1 MSLKKNY
8 RSVFIFALLVGISFM
23 TEANAESAVAGGAA
37 QEPKPEKA
45 IKILIV
51 PGHDGISSGASFHGV
66 READL
71 NMEMSKELFD
81 LFRDDK
87 KFDVMLA
94 RNGIFFTNVFQNYFT
109 EKKADIL
116 EFIRAHEEAMDNFIQ
131 RGLVEVH
138 QSVPHNRAPDDT
150 RLKLFGINKWV
161 NENGIDLV
169 IHVHFNEYRNG
180 TATKTGKYS
189 GFVIYV
195 PEKQYPNATATMP
208 IAQSVYDRLTLFFAQ
223 SDMPEE
229 SAGVVEDQELIAVG
243 ASKSLDT
250 AAAMLIEYGYL
261 YEPQFIDEKIRPL
274 AFKKLAAQTYLGIQK
289 YFNKEYSEPDK
300 SAGFPYQWKRNVSLK
315 MKNDKDVFA
324 LQIALTEENLYPP
337 KNKSKNDCP
346 ASGYFG
352 NCTLLAVKQF
362 QKKYNIPQT
371 GFVGKLT
378 RKKLN
383 ALYGGIN
390 DA

>member
-1 MSLKKNY
+1 MSMKKNS
-8 RSVFIFALLVGISFM
+8 RSILLFALLVGISFM
-23 TEANAESAVAGGAA
+23 AGVKKSSGEIFP
-37 QEPKPEKA
+37 QEPVPEKT

-51 PGHDGISSGASFHGV
+51 PGHDGTSTGAVFHEV

-94 RNGIFFTNVFQNYFT
+94 RNGVFFTDAFQNYFAD
-109 EKKADIL
+109 EKENIS
-116 EFIRAHEEAMDNFIQ
+116 EFIRAHEEAMDDFIE
-131 RGLVEVH
+131 RGIVEVH
-138 QSVPHNRAPDDT
+138 ESVPHNRAPDNT

-169 IHVHFNEYRNG
+169 IHVHFNEYRG
-180 TATKTGKYS
+180 GIATKTGKYS

-195 PEKQYPNATATMP
+195 PEKQYPNAAATMP
-208 IAQSVYDRLTLFFAQ
+208 IARSVYERLNLFFGK

-229 SAGVVEDQELIAVG
+229 SAGVVEDQELIAIG
-243 ASKSLDT
+243 ASHTINT

-261 YEPQFIDEKIRPL
+261 YEPQFIDKNIRPL
-274 AFKKLAAQTYLGIQK
+274 AFKQLAAETYLGIQK
-289 YFNKEYSEPDK
+289 YFNEEYSEPTK
-300 SAGFPYQWKRNVSLK
+300 IAAFPYEWNRNVSLK

-324 LQIALTEENLYPP
+324 LQIALTHENLYPP
-337 KNKSKNDCP
+337 KDRSKNDCP
-346 ASGYFG
+346 MSGYFG
-352 NCTLLAVKQF
+352 NCTFLAVKQF
-362 QKKYNIPQT
+362 QKKYKIPQT
-371 GFVGKLT
+371 GFVGRLT

-383 ALYGGIN
+383 ALYN
-390 DA
+390 